1 MGTFK
6 VAFKAIIKKDD
17 KILVLKRSSKE
28 DVFEQLWDIPGGRM
42 FFGEM
47 PEEALTREI
56 KEETGLDVKISS
68 PFTVWS
74 FFASDDL
81 QVIGIT
87 MLAEYVK
94 GTVKLSEEHTEY
106 RWINPEEFAQL
117 DAHKNLK
124 KEIALYAG
132 K

>member
-1 MGTFK
+1 MGAFK

-42 FFGEM
+42 VFGEM
-47 PEEALTREI
+47 PIDALIREI

-87 MLAEYVK
+87 MLAEYVA
-94 GTVKLSEEHTEY
+94 GAVKLSEEHTEY